1 MPGNLTR
8 TEAQDRLARLGITPR
23 CLSLDLAAAYVGLTP
38 GVFLAEV
45 EAGRYPKPSKHGAA
59 KSEKNQRTVWDMR
72 ALDDAVDRISGRVP
86 LSQLSQPKHA
96 PDPIMAKI
104 QAARQNAAKA
114 AS

>member
-1 MPGNLTR
+1 MPGNLSR

-45 EAGRYPKPSKHGAA
+45 EAGRYPRPSKHGAA
-59 KSEKNQRTVWDMR
+59 KSEKNQRTVWDVR

-86 LSQLSQPKHA
+86 LSQPKHA
-96 PDPIMAKI
+96 LDPIMAKI
-104 QAARQNAAKA
+104 QAAKQNAAKA
-114 AS
+114 AP